1 MKLFIKCNDNTAK
14 SYYIDC
20 EHHPTSWENDS
31 GLDLVIPK
39 NIIVPKGATGFKIK
53 HEINCMPGEVHGY
66 YLYPRSSI
74 SKGKLRL
81 SNSVGIIDYGY
92 RGDIM
97 AAVDN
102 IGDCDYHIEKGERLF
117 QLCSPDLTS
126 IDVAVVD
133 SLPESQRGQAGFGST
148 S

>member
-1 MKLFIKCNDNTAK
+1 
-14 SYYIDC
+14 
-20 EHHPTSWENDS
+20 
-31 GLDLVIPK
+31 
-39 NIIVPKGATGFKIK
+39 
-53 HEINCMPGEVHGY
+53 MPGEVHGY

-102 IGDCDYHIEKGERLF
+102 IGDTDYHIEKGERLF

-133 SLPESQRGQAGFGST
+133 SLA
-148 S
+148 